1 MKFLPA
7 ALPTLLLGFLWSFS
21 LFVTAEVRMDG
32 NPYLIAR
39 LVPHAAKLSILK
51 GSNRP
56 TTSSGI
62 YWRRLYRPTEVKE
75 HRERYGKN
83 SQLIERSSLSNGPLG
98 ALSFHSLWFSR
109 FSFPAQHYASS
120 ADGRPKNTYPPKH
133 KKTGR
138 PFRNARFESQI
149 RIVNQTRSGVSG
161 HDYIMPPMPWSWE

>member
-98 ALSFHSLWFSR
+98 ALSFHSSPQVTHFSIPLWFALVFTLLISGTALCFISR
-109 FSFPAQHYASS
+109 RAPEEYLSS
-120 ADGRPKNTYPPKH
+120 
-133 KKTGR
+133 
-138 PFRNARFESQI
+138 
-149 RIVNQTRSGVSG
+149 
-161 HDYIMPPMPWSWE
+161 